1 MNTIN
6 IIEPMYEDTFDE
18 TEELTVEELNN
29 VLTEM
34 ENLEEQMLEEEERR
48 VIQQEEEV
56 YDDDNEHEENVHEEN
71 YHELHEEE
79 NNTST
84 DTSSSSSSSSTSSS
98 TSSSSDEANNDDE
111 EQQEQEQSEEQTEEE
126 FYECVVCYKQ
136 AKPLET
142 IKAPCG
148 HIHCSDCFFRW
159 ISINPTCTICRTS
172 IVSFEKYIQNRD
184 VEEEMETTNR
194 IMYEMSKAIDEKRE
208 LYSALEYQIKGGESV
223 LKI

>member
-1 MNTIN
+1 
-6 IIEPMYEDTFDE
+6 MYEDTFDE

-56 YDDDNEHEENVHEEN
+56 YDDENEHEENEHEEN
-71 YHELHEEE
+71 YHEMHEEE
-79 NNTST
+79 NNTPT
-84 DTSSSSSSSSTSSS
+84 NTSSSSSSSSPT
-98 TSSSSDEANNDDE
+98 SSSDETNNDDE
-111 EQQEQEQSEEQTEEE
+111 QQTEEE
-126 FYECVVCYKQ
+126 QEQQKEEEQEFHECVVCYKQ

-184 VEEEMETTNR
+184 VEQEMETTNR

-208 LYSALEYQIKGGESV
+208 VYSALEYQIKGG
-223 LKI
+223 

>member
-1 MNTIN
+1 M
-6 IIEPMYEDTFDE
+6 
-18 TEELTVEELNN
+18 
-29 VLTEM
+29 
-34 ENLEEQMLEEEERR
+34 
-48 VIQQEEEV
+48 
-56 YDDDNEHEENVHEEN
+56 
-71 YHELHEEE
+71 HEEE

-84 DTSSSSSSSSTSSS
+84 DHRHPPPHHPRLRRQI
-98 TSSSSDEANNDDE
+98 EQIMMKNNKM
-111 EQQEQEQSEEQTEEE
+111 EQSEEQTEEE

-223 LKI
+223 LKNIKEESDRLFGRVIR